1 MDHGVIRRY
10 GLRGSE
16 RGSENPL
23 ADCENGGSGIGSED
37 PGNLKVNS

>member
-10 GLRGSE
+10 AAYGGSE
-16 RGSENPL
+16 RGSENRL

-37 PGNLKVNS
+37 PGNLKS